1 MPVYP
6 VRSYFNIGM
15 EGDFKVI
22 QTYKSKWVLDN
33 PTLSGN
39 YANRRVQMLSM
50 KLPYKLYPL
59 VKRITTLSQLVGS
72 KAKLII
78 DSEGKL
84 INWVKTTFYRV
95 EVCKVLSISRTTTG
109 KFLCYIQGFEAS
121 LLMESYSP
129 YVSVIN
135 VEGSPVLFDIHETRP
150 ENPRT
155 RVKL

>member
-6 VRSYFNIGM
+6 VRSYFSIGM

-33 PTLSGN
+33 PSLSGN
-39 YANRRVQMLSM
+39 YASRRVQMLSM

-59 VKRITTLSQLVGS
+59 VKRITTLSQLIGS
-72 KAKLII
+72 KSKLII

-95 EVCKVLSISRTTTG
+95 EVCKVLSISRTSTG

-121 LLMESYSP
+121 LLMDSYSP

-150 ENPRT
+150 EKPRT